1 MLFPT
6 LFYIEED
13 NIMDTTSYFKQL
25 NLVLRKANRRDLIA
39 WGRLLDQKDRYTHYK
54 KKSLGRLHRYM
65 KQLYHGADVIHLEPG
80 DFQFFAEYIT
90 CEGNLRHHRM
100 MQITLRDYLILK
112 KLQKGNYRG
121 VMDILR
127 GEPDSVK
134 KEFHSIVMNAMQ
146 EKLW

>member
-1 MLFPT
+1 
-6 LFYIEED
+6 
-13 NIMDTTSYFKQL
+13 MDTVSYFKQL
-25 NLVLRKANRRDLIA
+25 NLVLRKANRSDLIA
-39 WGRLLDQKDRYTHYK
+39 WGRLLDQKDRYTRYK
-54 KKSLGRLHRYM
+54 KQSLARLHRYM
-65 KQLYHGADVIHLEPG
+65 KQLYHNADVIHLEPG

-146 EKLW
+146 EKLR

>member
-1 MLFPT
+1 
-6 LFYIEED
+6 
-13 NIMDTTSYFKQL
+13 MDTVSYFKQL
-25 NLVLRKANRRDLIA
+25 NLVLRKANRSDLIA
-39 WGRLLDQKDRYTHYK
+39 WGRLLDQKDRYTYYK
-54 KKSLGRLHRYM
+54 KQSLGRLHRYM

-121 VMDILR
+121 VIDILR

-134 KEFHSIVMNAMQ
+134 KEFHSIVMNAIQ

>member
-1 MLFPT
+1 
-6 LFYIEED
+6 
-13 NIMDTTSYFKQL
+13 MDTTSYFKQL
-25 NLVLRKANRRDLIA
+25 NLVLRKANRSDLIA
-39 WGRLLDQKDRYTHYK
+39 WGRLLDQKDRYTRYK
-54 KKSLGRLHRYM
+54 KQSLARLHRYM
-65 KQLYHGADVIHLEPG
+65 KQLYHNADVIHLEPG

>member
-1 MLFPT
+1 
-6 LFYIEED
+6 
-13 NIMDTTSYFKQL
+13 MDTTRYFKQL
-25 NLVLRKANRRDLIA
+25 NLMLRKANRRDLIA
-39 WGRLLDQKDRYTHYK
+39 WGRLLDQKDRYTRYK

>member
-1 MLFPT
+1 
-6 LFYIEED
+6 
-13 NIMDTTSYFKQL
+13 MDTTSYFKKL
-25 NLVLRKANRRDLIA
+25 NLVLRKANRSDLIA
-39 WGRLLDQKDRYTHYK
+39 WGRLLDQKVRYTRYK
-54 KKSLGRLHRYM
+54 KKSLAKLHRYM
-65 KQLYHGADVIHLEPG
+65 KQLYHDADVIHLEPG

-90 CEGNLRHHRM
+90 CEGELRHHRM

-121 VMDILR
+121 VMDILQ

>member
-1 MLFPT
+1 
-6 LFYIEED
+6 
-13 NIMDTTSYFKQL
+13 MDTTRYFKQL

-39 WGRLLDQKDRYTHYK
+39 WGRLLDQKDRYTRYK
-54 KKSLGRLHRYM
+54 KQSLGRLHRYM
-65 KQLYHGADVIHLEPG
+65 KQLYHDADVIHLEPG

>member
-1 MLFPT
+1 
-6 LFYIEED
+6 
-13 NIMDTTSYFKQL
+13 MDTTSYFKQL
-25 NLVLRKANRRDLIA
+25 NLVLRKANRSDLIA
-39 WGRLLDQKDRYTHYK
+39 WGRLLDQKDRYTRYK
-54 KKSLGRLHRYM
+54 KQSLGRLHRYM

-80 DFQFFAEYIT
+80 DSQFFAEYIT

-121 VMDILR
+121 VIDILR

-146 EKLW
+146 EKL

>member
-1 MLFPT
+1 MLFPK

-13 NIMDTTSYFKQL
+13 NTMDTTRYFKQL
-25 NLVLRKANRRDLIA
+25 NLVLRKANRSDLIA
-39 WGRLLDQKDRYTHYK
+39 WGRLLDQKDRYTRYK
-54 KKSLGRLHRYM
+54 KKSLAKLHRYM
-65 KQLYHGADVIHLEPG
+65 KQLYHDADVIHLEPG

-90 CEGNLRHHRM
+90 CEGELRHHRM

>member
-1 MLFPT
+1 MLFPK
-6 LFYIEED
+6 LFYNEED
-13 NIMDTTSYFKQL
+13 NTMDTTSYFKQL
-25 NLVLRKANRRDLIA
+25 NLVLRKANRSDLIA
-39 WGRLLDQKDRYTHYK
+39 WGRLLDQKDRYTRYK
-54 KKSLGRLHRYM
+54 KQSLGRLHRYM

-80 DFQFFAEYIT
+80 DSQFFAEYIT

-121 VMDILR
+121 VIDILR

-146 EKLW
+146 EKL

>member
-1 MLFPT
+1 
-6 LFYIEED
+6 
-13 NIMDTTSYFKQL
+13 MDTGSYFKQL

-39 WGRLLDQKDRYTHYK
+39 WGILLDQKDRYTSYK
-54 KKSLGRLHRYM
+54 KKSLAKLHRYM
-65 KQLYHGADVIHLEPG
+65 KQLYHDADVIHLEPG

>member
-1 MLFPT
+1 
-6 LFYIEED
+6 
-13 NIMDTTSYFKQL
+13 MDTTSYFKQL

-39 WGRLLDQKDRYTHYK
+39 WGKLLDQKDRYTRYK
-54 KKSLGRLHRYM
+54 KQSLGRLHRYM
-65 KQLYHGADVIHLEPG
+65 KQLYHDADVIHLEPG

-90 CEGNLRHHRM
+90 CEGNLRHHQM

>member
-1 MLFPT
+1 
-6 LFYIEED
+6 
-13 NIMDTTSYFKQL
+13 MDTTRYFKQL

-39 WGRLLDQKDRYTHYK
+39 WGRLLDQKDRYTRYK

>member
-1 MLFPT
+1 
-6 LFYIEED
+6 
-13 NIMDTTSYFKQL
+13 MDTTRYFKQL

-39 WGRLLDQKDRYTHYK
+39 WGKLLDQKDRYTRYK

-90 CEGNLRHHRM
+90 CEGELRHHRM

-146 EKLW
+146 EKL

>member
-1 MLFPT
+1 MCYSLHF
-6 LFYIEED
+6 FIEED
-13 NIMDTTSYFKQL
+13 NTMDTTSYFKQL
-25 NLVLRKANRRDLIA
+25 NLVLRKANRSDLIA
-39 WGRLLDQKDRYTHYK
+39 WGRLLDQKDRYTRYK
-54 KKSLGRLHRYM
+54 KKSLAKLHRYM
-65 KQLYHGADVIHLEPG
+65 KQLYHDADVIHLEPG

-90 CEGNLRHHRM
+90 CEGELRHHRM

>member
-1 MLFPT
+1 
-6 LFYIEED
+6 
-13 NIMDTTSYFKQL
+13 MDTTSYFKQL
-25 NLVLRKANRRDLIA
+25 NLVLRKANRSDLIA
-39 WGRLLDQKDRYTHYK
+39 WGRLLDQKDRYTRYK
-54 KKSLGRLHRYM
+54 KKSLAKLHRYM
-65 KQLYHGADVIHLEPG
+65 KQLYHDADVIHLEPG

-90 CEGNLRHHRM
+90 CEGELRHHRM

-134 KEFHSIVMNAMQ
+134 KEFHSIVMNAMR

>member
-1 MLFPT
+1 
-6 LFYIEED
+6 
-13 NIMDTTSYFKQL
+13 MDTTSYFKQL
-25 NLVLRKANRRDLIA
+25 NLVLQKANRSDLIA
-39 WGRLLDQKDRYTHYK
+39 WGRLLDQKDRYTRYK
-54 KKSLGRLHRYM
+54 KKSLSRLHRYM

-90 CEGNLRHHRM
+90 CEGKLRHHRM

-121 VMDILR
+121 VIDILR

-134 KEFHSIVMNAMQ
+134 KEFHSIVMNAIQ

>member
-1 MLFPT
+1 
-6 LFYIEED
+6 
-13 NIMDTTSYFKQL
+13 MDTTRYFKQL

-39 WGRLLDQKDRYTHYK
+39 WGRLLDQKDHYSSYK
-54 KKSLGRLHRYM
+54 KKSLAKLHRYM
-65 KQLYHGADVIHLEPG
+65 KQLYHNADVIHLEPG
-80 DFQFFAEYIT
+80 DSQFFAEYIT

-100 MQITLRDYLILK
+100 IQITLRDYLILK

>member
-1 MLFPT
+1 
-6 LFYIEED
+6 
-13 NIMDTTSYFKQL
+13 MDTTSYFKQL

-39 WGRLLDQKDRYTHYK
+39 WGRLLDQKDRYTRYK
-54 KKSLGRLHRYM
+54 KQSLAKLHRYM
-65 KQLYHGADVIHLEPG
+65 KQLYHDADVIHLEPG

-90 CEGNLRHHRM
+90 CEGELRHHRM

-134 KEFHSIVMNAMQ
+134 KEFHSIVMNAIQ

>member
-1 MLFPT
+1 MLFPK

-13 NIMDTTSYFKQL
+13 NTMDTVSYFKQL
-25 NLVLRKANRRDLIA
+25 NLVLRKANRSDLIA
-39 WGRLLDQKDRYTHYK
+39 WGRLLDQKDRYTRYK
-54 KKSLGRLHRYM
+54 KKSLAKLHRYM
-65 KQLYHGADVIHLEPG
+65 KQLYHDADVIHLEPG

-90 CEGNLRHHRM
+90 CEGELRHHRM

>member
-1 MLFPT
+1 
-6 LFYIEED
+6 
-13 NIMDTTSYFKQL
+13 MDTTRYFKQL

-39 WGRLLDQKDRYTHYK
+39 WGRLLDQKDRYTRYT
-54 KKSLGRLHRYM
+54 KKSLARLHRYM

-134 KEFHSIVMNAMQ
+134 KEFHSIVMNAIQ

>member
-1 MLFPT
+1 
-6 LFYIEED
+6 
-13 NIMDTTSYFKQL
+13 MDTTSYFKQL
-25 NLVLRKANRRDLIA
+25 NLVLRKANRSDLIA
-39 WGRLLDQKDRYTHYK
+39 WGRLLDQKDRYARYK
-54 KKSLGRLHRYM
+54 KKSLAKLHRYM
-65 KQLYHGADVIHLEPG
+65 KQLYHDADVIHLEPG

-90 CEGNLRHHRM
+90 CEGELRQHRM

>member
-1 MLFPT
+1 
-6 LFYIEED
+6 
-13 NIMDTTSYFKQL
+13 MDTTRYFKQL

-39 WGRLLDQKDRYTHYK
+39 WGRLLDQKDRYTRYK

-90 CEGNLRHHRM
+90 CEGELRHHRM

>member
-1 MLFPT
+1 MLFPK
-6 LFYIEED
+6 LCYIEED
-13 NIMDTTSYFKQL
+13 NTMDTTSYFKQL
-25 NLVLRKANRRDLIA
+25 NLVLRKANRSDLIA
-39 WGRLLDQKDRYTHYK
+39 WGRLLDQKDHYTRYK
-54 KKSLGRLHRYM
+54 KQSLGRLHRYM

-90 CEGNLRHHRM
+90 CEGKLRHHRM

-121 VMDILR
+121 VIDILR
-127 GEPDSVK
+127 GEPNSVK

>member
-1 MLFPT
+1 
-6 LFYIEED
+6 
-13 NIMDTTSYFKQL
+13 MDTTSYFKQL
-25 NLVLRKANRRDLIA
+25 NLVLRKANRSDLIA
-39 WGRLLDQKDRYTHYK
+39 WGRLLDQKDRYTRYK
-54 KKSLGRLHRYM
+54 KQSLARLHRYM
-65 KQLYHGADVIHLEPG
+65 KQLYHDADVIHLEPG

>member
-1 MLFPT
+1 
-6 LFYIEED
+6 
-13 NIMDTTSYFKQL
+13 
-25 NLVLRKANRRDLIA
+25 
-39 WGRLLDQKDRYTHYK
+39 
-54 KKSLGRLHRYM
+54 M